1 MQTVSIQLPDT
12 AFAAVRKDPQEFAQ
26 ALRLTAA
33 VKWYEMGEISQ
44 GQAAE
49 IAGLSR
55 ADFISALAQFQV
67 SPFQITA
74 QELAEELRDV
84 S

>member
-1 MQTVSIQLPDT
+1 MHTLSLQIPET
-12 AFAAVRKDPQEFAQ
+12 AFAATRKTPDEFAQ

-55 ADFISALAQFQV
+55 AEFITQLSRFQV
-67 SPFQITA
+67 SPFQYTP
-74 QELAEELRDV
+74 QDLAEELADAN
-84 S
+84 